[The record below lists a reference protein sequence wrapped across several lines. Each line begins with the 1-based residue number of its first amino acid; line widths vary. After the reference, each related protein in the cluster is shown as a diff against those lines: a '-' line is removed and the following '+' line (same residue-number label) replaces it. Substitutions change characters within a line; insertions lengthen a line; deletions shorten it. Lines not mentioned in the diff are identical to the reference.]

1 MGIRALGKN
10 PTEAELKEAF
20 KGVGT
25 APLDPHWLPS
35 PPAPDP
41 PCSRLPHCC
50 HLLLFLTLLDD
61 NVDFA
66 TFKSFYE
73 KKFPSPQSQDKD
85 ARNAFKLLDAENN
98 GTIPESEL
106 RQMLATVGDALTH
119 QEVLSAPAPPPLP
132 SPSPLP
138 FPSRWLAL
146 VFSFCFSFS
155 LVVHSPSC
163 FPKR

>member
-10 PTEAELKEAF
+10 PLETELKEAL
-20 KGVGT
+20 KGIGT
-25 APLDPHWLPS
+25 PLRP
-35 PPAPDP
+35 
-41 PCSRLPHCC
+41 
-50 HLLLFLTLLDD
+50 LFLFTLLSFLFLSLLSTFLPFRDGCPSAFSSLPDD

-85 ARNAFKLLDAENN
+85 ARAAFKLLDADNN

-119 QEVLSAPAPPPLP
+119 QEV
-132 SPSPLP
+132 
-138 FPSRWLAL
+138 R
-146 VFSFCFSFS
+146 
-155 LVVHSPSC
+155 
-163 FPKR
+163 KRKKRENRER